1 MGWSGIVPMTP
12 RPPESQGGSQP
23 QAKRSRTRL
32 LGWIAFVAVVLVGIL
47 ASAPFIVDL
56 NRYRD
61 RWLPVIESALGRR
74 VEVGKIELTLLTG
87 LGARI
92 DGLVIHDQP
101 AGAHEPTLRVESVR
115 VRIRLL
121 PLLRGRLEVQQVVL
135 SRPRLRLASHPEGVA
150 GVSAGAG
157 ARAPGESSAPASH
170 VAVAAL
176 SLADLLIDDGSVIY
190 EDLSVVET
198 PHRYVFD
205 HLQARLE
212 NLAIG
217 KTLAVAA
224 EARFEGGDLPLS
236 LRGTAGPL
244 SETLWPD
251 AIDLRIGAGD
261 SHVAVT
267 GQRAG
272 GSFAVSARS
281 EELDLS
287 QILAISKR
295 FVPAIPAD
303 LAVTGPGTLA
313 LTLRPEG
320 DRFSVDGWLDLDASR
335 VAYDT
340 WFLKPEHTPLS
351 AAFAGTISRRPGEPL
366 HLIVPTVTVR
376 LHTAEARGTIRVA
389 VGEQISAEG
398 TLATGDTDVGGW
410 ERLVPALTDGRIAGR
425 ASLDVSWTI
434 EPPGAPAYIATVK
447 LADVRAVLPGSGRPI
462 ERVTGTVNLAPGRVT
477 IPRLAM
483 RIGES
488 DLTVQGA
495 LAGWA
500 SPAGVFTVSSSRLDL
515 AEMMPPP
522 TALAQPAS
530 PRAGPPPTEGPAR
543 PAAAT
548 EVPASS
554 GAAPVVLPPSLRA
567 ASIRFTLDA
576 KRVMGPSWP
585 ELHDVSGSVLFER
598 GALVLKGIKAG
609 VHGGTALLAGRL
621 DPFAAVPTFDLDAR
635 VDKLDVA
642 DVLAKWTSLQEFLTG
657 RLNGRLALSGSGAT
671 WAALAPTLAGNGDVA
686 ITDGAFRTFNI
697 VQDVLKSANA
707 LGVSQIAERPDTPF
721 QRLAAAIEI
730 RDGALHLEEVSLTAG
745 DFGATANGVIG
756 LDTSV
761 NARAWVR
768 VPQRSAAGL
777 AKTAIGQALVGG
789 DGQFSIP
796 ILVSGRLPKPEV
808 ALDRSAVEDEGGQRL
823 QERAK
828 DALRKF
834 LDEPQQDGQTPR
846 DFLKGLLKR

>member
-1 MGWSGIVPMTP
+1 MSP
-12 RPPESQGGSQP
+12 RPPDGSQSQVSLRP
-23 QAKRSRTRL
+23 QAKRSRPRL

-47 ASAPFIVDL
+47 ASAPFFVDL

-61 RWLPVIESALGRR
+61 RWLPVVESALGRR

-101 AGAHEPTLRVESVR
+101 AGTHEPTLRVESVR

-121 PLLRGRLEVQQVVL
+121 PLLRGRLEVQQVAL
-135 SRPRLRLASHPEGVA
+135 SRPRLRLARHPEGVA
-150 GVSAGAG
+150 GVSAAG
-157 ARAPGESSAPASH
+157 APGEPSAPASH

-190 EDLSVVET
+190 EDLSVAGT
-198 PHRYVFD
+198 PNRYVFD

-236 LRGTAGPL
+236 LKGTAGPL

-281 EELDLS
+281 EGLDLS

-303 LAVTGPGTLA
+303 LAVTGPGALA

-320 DRFSVDGWLDLDASR
+320 DRFAVDGRLDLDASR

-340 WFLKPEHTPLS
+340 WFLKPEHIPLS
-351 AAFAGTISRRPGEPL
+351 AVFAGTMSRRPGEPL
-366 HLIVPTVTVR
+366 RLIVPTVTVR
-376 LHTAEARGTIRVA
+376 LYTAEVRGTIRVA
-389 VGEQISAEG
+389 VGERISAEG

-410 ERLVPALTDGRIAGR
+410 ERLVPALTDGGIAGR

-434 EPPGAPAYIATVK
+434 EPPGAPAYTATVK

-462 ERVTGTVNLAPGRVT
+462 ERVTGAVTLAPDQVT

-500 SPAGVFTVSSSRLDL
+500 SPTGAFTVSSSRLDL

-522 TALAQPAS
+522 APVQPAS
-530 PRAGPPPTEGPAR
+530 PGAGPPPTEGPAR
-543 PAAAT
+543 PVSTAA
-548 EVPASS
+548 VPASA
-554 GAAPVVLPPSLRA
+554 GGPAVVLPPSLRA

-598 GALVLKGIKAG
+598 GTLVLKGIKAG

-635 VDKLDVA
+635 VEKFDVA
-642 DVLAKWTSLQEFLTG
+642 DVLAQWTSLEEFLTG
-657 RLNGRLALSGSGAT
+657 RLNGQLALSGSGST
-671 WAALAPTLAGNGDVA
+671 WAALAPTLAGKGEVA
-686 ITDGAFRTFNI
+686 ISGGAFRTFNV
-697 VQDVLKSANA
+697 VQDVLKAANA
-707 LGVSQIAERPDTPF
+707 LGMSQVAERPDTPF

-730 RDGALHLEEVSLTAG
+730 RDGALYLEEVSLTAG

-761 NARAWVR
+761 NVRALVR

-777 AKTAIGQALVGG
+777 ALVGG

-808 ALDRSAVEDEGGQRL
+808 ALDRSAVADEAGQRL

-834 LDEPQQDGQTPR
+834 LGQPQQDGKTPR